1 MRACLQRAFAR
12 FEEREKN
19 MKLTRR
25 NLIAAAALPAALSVR
40 NAAAAQPQGSPSQ
53 PFYMDFTES
62 GEDGGPPSITQI
74 ASGEI
79 LFKITTIQKV
89 TGDIPG
95 RLVERITQ
103 IHPPDDER
111 TMPIT
116 TLWRLEISQ
125 GVIEGYYS
133 GMWNQGDDQRVGVFQ
148 MGEVLMVPRAFG
160 YLYRAEAVYT
170 AILEAD
176 RVRIKGALWFRRRS

>member
-1 MRACLQRAFAR
+1 
-12 FEEREKN
+12 

-25 NLIAAAALPAALSVR
+25 NLIAAAALPTALSVR
-40 NAAAAQPQGSPSQ
+40 GAAAAQPQGAPSQ

-62 GEDGGPPSITQI
+62 GEDGGPPTINQI

-79 LFKITTIQKV
+79 LFKVTVIQKV
-89 TGDIPG
+89 TGDISG
-95 RLVERITQ
+95 RLVERVTQ

-111 TMPIT
+111 TMPIAV
-116 TLWRLEISQ
+116 LWRLETSQ
-125 GVIEGYYS
+125 GVLEGHYS
-133 GMWNQGDDQRVGVFQ
+133 GMWNQGEDQRVGIFQ
-148 MGEVLMVPRAFG
+148 MGEVLVVPRAFG

-176 RVRIKGALWFRRRS
+176 RIHVRGSLWFRRRS

>member
-1 MRACLQRAFAR
+1 
-12 FEEREKN
+12 

-25 NLIAAAALPAALSVR
+25 NLIATAALPAAFSVR

-53 PFYMDFTES
+53 PYYMDFTES
-62 GEDGGPPSITQI
+62 GEDGGPPAIATL

-79 LFKITTIQKV
+79 LFKITTIQKG
-89 TGDIPG
+89 TGDISG

-116 TLWRLEISQ
+116 TLWRLETSQ
-125 GVIEGYYS
+125 GVLEGHYS
-133 GMWNQGDDQRVGVFQ
+133 GMWNSGDDQRAGIFQ
-148 MGEVLMVPRAFG
+148 MGEVLTVPRAYG

-170 AILEAD
+170 ATLEAD
-176 RVRIKGALWFRRRS
+176 RVRIRGALWFRRRS